1 MNVPYTT
8 KSGLQ
13 IGKYYQPPKYVEED
27 DDMIRLQ
34 SYLIYDPA
42 KLKRTWWAN
51 RIALYI
57 SFAVFIGVLINI
69 K

>member
-34 SYLIYDPA
+34 SYLIYDSA
-42 KLKRTWWAN
+42 RLKRIWWAN
-51 RIALYI
+51 RIVTAF
-57 SFAVFIGVLINI
+57 SVLVLLVVIV
-69 K
+69 KS